1 MNHSN
6 LCLSIAVKDTSVTG
20 GGILA
25 VALPLHNIFPK
36 IGVNSTLIS
45 EGQCFT
51 PVSNAYVTR
60 AFGLSTLFLSKK
72 RLGDLI
78 HIHGT
83 WNLFE
88 LFCFLAGKAKGLKL
102 VISPHGALEPWAFKS
117 KHTKKKLAWW
127 LYQKR
132 LLSKADLVI
141 VNSEQERDNLVDLGI
156 KTQVAVIPNG
166 VTLDGYEVAVEQHK
180 NKERDRTVLYF
191 SRIDR
196 KKGIDLL
203 IKAWANLSD
212 KLGFKLKI
220 QGYGDEEYLRELT
233 DLSKSLNVQDSV
245 IFEEAVFGK
254 DKWNSFHSA
263 SIYVLPSYSEN
274 FGITVAE
281 ALFSGL
287 PCITT
292 KEMPWH
298 DLPDNNA
305 GWSVEANVDAIEMAL
320 KDAINLE
327 EPKLITMRQNA
338 VEYAQNR
345 FLWDNIVHQY
355 KDTYQWLLDK
365 DGSER
370 PNFVSK

>member
-1 MNHSN
+1 M
-6 LCLSIAVKDTSVTG
+6 IKVTVAVKDATRTG

-25 VALPLHNIFPK
+25 VALPLHK
-36 IGVNSTLIS
+36 YLCRIGVKSSFVCGSTPFEIVENSLKIDSCALKLIAS
-45 EGQCFT
+45 
-51 PVSNAYVTR
+51 PVS
-60 AFGLSTLFLSKK
+60 
-72 RLGDLI
+72 DLI

-88 LFCFLAGKAKGLKL
+88 LFCFLAGKAKGSKL

-166 VTLDGYEVAVEQHK
+166 VTLDGYEAAVDQYK

-233 DLSKSLNVQDSV
+233 DLSKSLNVQESV
-245 IFEEAVFGK
+245 IFEEAVFGR

-263 SIYVLPSYSEN
+263 SIYVLPSHSEN

-292 KEMPWH
+292 KEMPWR

-305 GWSVEANVDAIEMAL
+305 GWSVEVNVDAIEMAL

-327 EPKLITMRQNA
+327 EQKLITMRQKA
-338 VEYAQNR
+338 VKYAQNR

-370 PNFVSK
+370 PNFISK